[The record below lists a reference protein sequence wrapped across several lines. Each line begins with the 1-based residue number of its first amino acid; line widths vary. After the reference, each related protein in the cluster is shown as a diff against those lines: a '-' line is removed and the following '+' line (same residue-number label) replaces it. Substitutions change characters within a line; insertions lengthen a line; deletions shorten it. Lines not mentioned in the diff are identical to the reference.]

1 MRTIHDLLYQP
12 KLTVEEG
19 VLSTI
24 LADLSLGLTVFVDL
38 LAVLPRDFPRSQ
50 PFGIIL
56 QNLTRYSH
64 DICGDC
70 VPHSYTPRLVFWMDR
85 IKATADRIK

>member
-1 MRTIHDLLYQP
+1 M
-12 KLTVEEG
+12 
-19 VLSTI
+19 
-24 LADLSLGLTVFVDL
+24 FVDL
-38 LAVLPRDFPRSQ
+38 LTALPPDFPRSQ

-56 QNLTRYSH
+56 QNLNRYAV
-64 DICGDC
+64 DICSDC